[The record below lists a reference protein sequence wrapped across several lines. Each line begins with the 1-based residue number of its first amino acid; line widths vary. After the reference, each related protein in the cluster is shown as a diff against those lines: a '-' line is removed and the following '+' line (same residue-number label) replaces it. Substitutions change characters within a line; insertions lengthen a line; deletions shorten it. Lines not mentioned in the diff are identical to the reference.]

1 MGRLGTVAH
10 QLMKLLVDV
19 SEATS
24 PASEVF
30 AFRPFWEKFVAIT
43 EDRRVKEVWALLELV
58 EPEGDEAVG
67 VAVDGGIVREGVT
80 VALAGVVPL
89 VAPVAA
95 MRVSTSV
102 WVAQV
107 ILVPAEFTSGNAAQL
122 TVDGSFPW
130 HETE

>member
-1 MGRLGTVAH
+1 M
-10 QLMKLLVDV
+10 
-19 SEATS
+19 
-24 PASEVF
+24 
-30 AFRPFWEKFVAIT
+30 AIT